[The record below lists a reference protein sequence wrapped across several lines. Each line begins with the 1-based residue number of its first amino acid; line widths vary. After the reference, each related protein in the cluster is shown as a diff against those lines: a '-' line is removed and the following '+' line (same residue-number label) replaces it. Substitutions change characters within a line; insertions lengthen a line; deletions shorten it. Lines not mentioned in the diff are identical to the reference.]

1 MDERYML
8 EAIKEAKKAELM
20 DEVPIGCVIVKDD
33 TIIARAHNL
42 REHCQQAAA
51 HAEMLAIQ
59 KACEATGSWR
69 LEGCTVYVTLE
80 PCPMCSGAM
89 IQSRIEKVVYG
100 AKDPKGG
107 CIESCMHMYEC
118 KGFNHY
124 PQFVGSIC
132 EEECGELLREFF
144 RRKRNKKLSESK

>member
-8 EAIKEAKKAELM
+8 EAIEEAKKAELM
-20 DEVPIGCVIVKDD
+20 DEVPIGCVIVKGDK
-33 TIIARAHNL
+33 IIARAHNL

-59 KACEATGSWR
+59 KACEVTGSWR

-107 CIESCMHMYEC
+107 CIESCMHMY
-118 KGFNHY
+118 
-124 PQFVGSIC
+124 
-132 EEECGELLREFF
+132 
-144 RRKRNKKLSESK
+144 LSLIHI

>member
-1 MDERYML
+1 
-8 EAIKEAKKAELM
+8 
-20 DEVPIGCVIVKDD
+20 
-33 TIIARAHNL
+33 
-42 REHCQQAAA
+42 
-51 HAEMLAIQ
+51 MLAIQ
-59 KACEATGSWR
+59 KACEVTGSWR

-107 CIESCMHMYEC
+107 CIESCMHMYEH

-144 RRKRNKKLSESK
+144 RRKRNKKSSESK